1 MDFGSVLTAMVT
13 PFDASGNINYEITSE
28 LIEYLI
34 ANGTEGLIVAGTTG
48 ESPTLTTNEK
58 VDLFKHVIKVVN
70 KRIPVIAGTGN
81 NNTAESI
88 ELTKKAEAC
97 GADAIMLVTPY
108 YNRPNQRGL
117 YEHFATIAKQTKLPI
132 MLYNIPGRSSVN
144 MTVETVVQLSHI
156 DNIVSIKEASGD
168 LDQISKIIE
177 QTADDFSVYSGD
189 DGLTLPI
196 LSVGGSGVVSV
207 AAHVIGN
214 DMSAIIKEYKA
225 GNYEEAARIH
235 RKSLPIIKGLFAAP
249 SPSPVKAALNMKGIR
264 VGSVRLPLVD
274 LSEKEY
280 DHLRSLIDTTK

>member
-88 ELTKKAEAC
+88 ALTKEAEKC

-117 YEHFATIAKQTKLPI
+117 YEHFVAISNETTLPI
-132 MLYNIPGRSSVN
+132 MLYNIPGRSAVN
-144 MTVETVVQLSHI
+144 MTADTVIQLSKI
-156 DNIVSIKEASGD
+156 NNIVSVKEASGD

-177 QTADDFSVYSGD
+177 NTDDEFSLYSGD

-196 LSVGGSGVVSV
+196 LSVGGNGVVSV

-214 DMSAIIKEYKA
+214 EMSAMVQAYKS
-225 GNYEEAARIH
+225 GKYKEAAAMH
-235 RKSLPIIKGLFAAP
+235 RKVLPIIKELFANP
-249 SPSPVKAALNMKGIR
+249 SPTPVKAALNLQGIQ
-264 VGSVRLPLVD
+264 VGGVRLPLVD
-274 LSEKEY
+274 
-280 DHLRSLIDTTK
+280 